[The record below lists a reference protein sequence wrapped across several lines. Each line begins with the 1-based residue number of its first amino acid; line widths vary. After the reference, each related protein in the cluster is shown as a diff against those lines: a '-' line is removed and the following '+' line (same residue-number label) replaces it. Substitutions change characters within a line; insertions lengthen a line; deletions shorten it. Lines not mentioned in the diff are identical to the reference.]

1 MILSKVLSEHT
12 NFINECLYLTDVPDE
27 GYKLDILSVLRS
39 IVFEKN
45 YPLLEG
51 NNPDSKFIA
60 SNNLSFLFTILQLA
74 LVDIGLLFTFT
85 EMTGGSFSAME
96 NPIIFLVSM
105 NSVVI
110 LLLYFIVS
118 RTNKKLTNKKAGY
131 LYILK
136 FPLCKSCKVDLVSNQ
151 ESLYH
156 KIENPGHELDNFE
169 VRVKIVD
176 TSKVLDIFRIYEL
189 IPLMSAPLFLSL
201 LTRMYNSDVLA
212 LAIPLPYMLLIV
224 IYLYRYL
231 KRKYNGTVFRY
242 LYIKHASG
250 SQNSSQ
256 EFITMR
262 LILIDRRYLKE
273 DSLKLNDYPVVYNI
287 TKDLIFLIGDFESDF
302 YGNIRVKPYR
312 GLESGIY
319 FL

>member
-1 MILSKVLSEHT
+1 M
-12 NFINECLYLTDVPDE
+12 PDE

-45 YPLLEG
+45 HPLLEG

-60 SNNLSFLFTILQLA
+60 SNNLSFLFAILQLA
-74 LVDIGLLFTFT
+74 LVDIGLFFTFL
-85 EMTGGSFSAME
+85 EITGSSFSAME
-96 NPIIFLVSM
+96 NPIIFLVAM
-105 NSVVI
+105 NSAVI

-118 RTNKKLTNKKAGY
+118 RTNEKLTNKKGGY
-131 LYILK
+131 WYILK

-151 ESLYH
+151 EALYH
-156 KIENPGHELDNFE
+156 KIENPQHMLDKFE
-169 VRVKIVD
+169 VRVKINE
-176 TSKVLDIFRIYEL
+176 TSRLLSIFRIYEL

-201 LTRMYNSDVLA
+201 LARMYNSYLLA
-212 LAIPLPYMLLIV
+212 LVIPLPYVLV
-224 IYLYRYL
+224 IIIYIYRYL
-231 KRKYNGTVFRY
+231 TRKYKGNVFRY

-273 DSLKLNDYPVVYNI
+273 DTLKFNDYPIVYNI
-287 TKDLIFLIGDFESDF
+287 NRDLIFLIEDYESNF
-302 YGNIRVKPYR
+302 YGNVQVKPYR
-312 GLESGIY
+312 GLASGIY
-319 FL
+319 LF